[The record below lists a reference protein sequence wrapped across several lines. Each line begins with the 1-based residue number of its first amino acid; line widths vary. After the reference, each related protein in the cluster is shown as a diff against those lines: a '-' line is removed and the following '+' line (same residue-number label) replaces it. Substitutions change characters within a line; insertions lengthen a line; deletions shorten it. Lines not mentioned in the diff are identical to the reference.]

1 MIKFQEFHAKHF
13 PDQPVPDVQA
23 TEPQGKQ
30 LKYVD
35 DDEELGRYEDGVR
48 RTLTDD
54 QIAMFRHSE
63 IQRLLAGRRRQ
74 KELDEE
80 RSKKQQYDNER
91 LQNKQKIVDAGS
103 RFESDAVVHHRFDV
117 QELSY
122 DENNKHQNS
131 GQPQTFIWPKLGG

>member
-1 MIKFQEFHAKHF
+1 M
-13 PDQPVPDVQA
+13 PDVQA
-23 TEPQGKQ
+23 TEPQSKQ
-30 LKYVD
+30 LKHVD
-35 DDEELGRYEDGVR
+35 NDEDLGRYEDGVR

-63 IQRLLAGRRRQ
+63 IQRLLAERRRQ
-74 KELDEE
+74 KELEEE

-91 LQNKQKIVDAGS
+91 LPNKQKIADAGS
-103 RFESDAVVHHRFDV
+103 RFESDTVVHHRADV

-122 DENNKHQNS
+122 NENVGHHDL